1 MKKKLIWCIPAL
13 AISSLAMGQ
22 TSDPQ
27 VIASGGDA
35 FASANLQ
42 NSYTIGEMALVE
54 TYTNSGFILTQG
66 FQQPW
71 DTLTGIHDNVIEA
84 NGLTIFPN
92 PSNGNFSITYQF
104 DKSANVKI
112 EIYDALGKLAYS
124 EQQQGLFGAYRR
136 DLNLGTYSNGI
147 YFLRF
152 IADNGKE
159 IALTTKP
166 ITINR

>member
-13 AISSLAMGQ
+13 ALSSLAMGQ
-22 TSDPQ
+22 SSAPQ
-27 VIASGGDA
+27 AIASGGDY
-35 FASANLQ
+35 FSSANLQ
-42 NSYTIGEMALVE
+42 NSYTIGDMAIVE
-54 TYTNSGFILTQG
+54 TYSTSGFILTQG
-66 FQQPW
+66 YQQPW

-92 PSNGNFSITYQF
+92 PSNGNFSITYQL
-104 DKSANVKI
+104 DKTASVRI

-124 EQQQGLFGAYRR
+124 EQQQNLFGAFRR
-136 DLNLGTYSNGI
+136 DLDLSTYSNGI

-152 IADNGKE
+152 VADNGKE
-159 IALTTKP
+159 QALTTKP